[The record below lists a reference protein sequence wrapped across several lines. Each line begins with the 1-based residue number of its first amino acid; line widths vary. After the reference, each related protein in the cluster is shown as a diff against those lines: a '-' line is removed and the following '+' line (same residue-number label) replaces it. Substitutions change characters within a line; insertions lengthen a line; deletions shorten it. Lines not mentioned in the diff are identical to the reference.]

1 MLNSYLLLQLEETE
15 SNKNR
20 LHQQCTSLEN
30 ELSTIKNEY
39 KILVETQELL
49 KIKIDVS
56 IFLYYKNIIN
66 SLKNS

>member
-56 IFLYYKNIIN
+56 IFLYYKNINN